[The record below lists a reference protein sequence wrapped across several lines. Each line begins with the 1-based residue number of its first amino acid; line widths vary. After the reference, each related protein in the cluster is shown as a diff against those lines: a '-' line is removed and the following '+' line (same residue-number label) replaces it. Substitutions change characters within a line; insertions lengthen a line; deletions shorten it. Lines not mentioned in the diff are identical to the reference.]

1 MTKALLDAFEQEM
14 AGLSRVEL
22 RMRPRF
28 GAEDGDLWFSVYA
41 HASGVLQ
48 SSGWVT
54 GAPSTGM
61 PPRSETPSQTLTRL
75 VGVLGDEPRPWT
87 LEVKIAPANAKRR
100 DAIRDAA
107 LAAIRSLS
115 TAPWPSDE
123 IMERER
129 KAWTTAEKEQKAK
142 GKAVRDEKRAK
153 AKAAE
158 ERRQAQIIAGARTE
172 TVADVPG
179 LIEVLKTRL
188 GDPGRIDKTLSMLKR
203 DGFQLFSDVTDEKLE
218 GVVKSQTDSDLVYA
232 CHLGRDGA
240 FHCCTQHLNVCGG
253 LRGKPCKH
261 ILTLVIGLTRAGVL
275 PLASAN
281 DWMIATL
288 VREPKLDKER
298 AADVLLRYRS
308 AEAGELDWRP
318 TETVPED
325 FYSY

>member
-1 MTKALLDAFEQEM
+1 MTKALLDAFEQE
-14 AGLSRVEL
+14 ASGPERVEL
-22 RMRPRF
+22 RMRPLF
-28 GAEDGDLWFSVYA
+28 GSKPGDMRLYVYRHGSVA
-41 HASGVLQ
+41 Q
-48 SSGWVT
+48 SHGWVA
-54 GAPSTGM
+54 GAPQHGM
-61 PPRSETPSQTLTRL
+61 PPRNETPHQTLSRL
-75 VGVLGDEPRPWT
+75 AAVLGTEPRPWT

-107 LAAIRSLS
+107 LAAIRALS
-115 TAPWPSDE
+115 AAPWPSDE
-123 IMERER
+123 TMERER
-129 KAWTTAEKEQKAK
+129 KAWKAAEREQKAAV
-142 GKAVRDEKRAK
+142 KAVRDEKNAK

-158 ERRQAQIIAGARTE
+158 AKRQAKVIAGARAE

-179 LIEVLKTRL
+179 LIEVLKKRL
-188 GDPGRIDKTLSMLKR
+188 GDPGRVDKTLSMLKK
-203 DGFQLFSDVTDEKLE
+203 DGFSLFSDVSDERLE
-218 GVVKSQTDSDLVYA
+218 GVVKSQTERDLVYT

-240 FHCCTQHLNVCGG
+240 FHCCTQHMNVCGG

-275 PLASAN
+275 PLSSAN

-288 VREPKLDKER
+288 VKEPKLDKDR